1 MLRVRR
7 DKAVVLR
14 RELAVQRALTREGSL
29 EMGPKDASTAALL
42 LRLVV
47 RGATAT
53 TRAPIDLTPV
63 GRTIVTNATVSAEHA
78 PHQRAAHHDLRPE
91 PAKERTVV
99 HARHVDPENQSEA
112 SGLHTPDPASHVRI
126 RHETPV
132 VTRATLVIV
141 APHDRAR
148 AMIDPTRAK
157 RIEPDRRVLRVTV
170 SEMRAATSIDG
181 RAFRLVTVTSPSAT
195 PRPNDE
201 VRRDPRIENVN

>member
-1 MLRVRR
+1 
-7 DKAVVLR
+7 
-14 RELAVQRALTREGSL
+14 
-29 EMGPKDASTAALL
+29 MGPKDASTAALL

-91 PAKERTVV
+91 PAKERNDLTRSARTVV

-112 SGLHTPDPASHVRI
+112 SGLRTPDPASHVRI

-132 VTRATLVIV
+132 DTRATLVIV

-148 AMIDPTRAK
+148 AMIDPTRAT
-157 RIEPDRRVLRVTV
+157 RIEPDRRVLRVKV
-170 SEMRAATSIDG
+170 SEVRAATSIDG

>member
-1 MLRVRR
+1 M
-7 DKAVVLR
+7 
-14 RELAVQRALTREGSL
+14 REGPL

-53 TRAPIDLTPV
+53 RRAPIDPTPV
-63 GRTIVTNATVSAEHA
+63 GVTIVTNATVSAEHA
-78 PHQRAAHHDLRPE
+78 PHRRAAHHDLRPD
-91 PAKERTVV
+91 PAKERNVLTRSARTVV

-132 VTRATLVIV
+132 VTKATLVIV

-148 AMIDPTRAK
+148 AMIDPTRAT
-157 RIEPDRRVLRVTV
+157 RIEPDRRVLRVKV